1 MHTGMAASDN
11 AELGRRMRALGASS
25 LFSALP
31 ETAVKTLAA
40 AMTERQVECG
50 AKIFLQSDPGTALY
64 AVLAGQVRIVVGGA
78 DGREHVLRIAGP
90 GEVFGEI
97 SVLDSQPRTAD
108 AVAATRCRL
117 LVLERRSL
125 LALMAEQPAIA
136 LNLIGVLC
144 EKLRATS
151 AQVESLLFQGL
162 PQRLANVLL
171 DLVAARRGNTI
182 DITQS
187 ELGQLTGVTREWV
200 NKKLRAWQAAG
211 LVALQPG
218 RVAVLQPDLLRNFV
232 RGTGEAGDGRRQ
244 DRERKNVL
252 F

>member
-1 MHTGMAASDN
+1 MTWRPP
-11 AELGRRMRALGASS
+11 LPRQIGASS

-31 ETAVKTLAA
+31 EPTLTAIAA

-50 AKIFLQSDPGTALY
+50 TKIFLQSDPGTALY
-64 AVLAGQVRIVVGGA
+64 ALLAGQVRIVVGGA
-78 DGREHVLRIAGP
+78 DGREHVLRLAGP

-97 SVLDSQPRTAD
+97 SVLDNQPRTAD

-125 LALMAEQPAIA
+125 LALMAQQPAIA
-136 LNLIGVLC
+136 LNLIGMLC

-171 DLVAARRGNTI
+171 DLLAARKGNTI

-232 RGTGEAGDGRRQ
+232 RGAGEICDVKRQ
-244 DRERKNVL
+244 EKERKNVL